1 MGCWIAFVGNSMSYP
16 LLEFPRFTPQTG
28 GANAKVSAAAG
39 CGCLTQFL
47 RQLSI
52 ALFARE
58 SQHKSKGLKDP
69 WVSAEKMNGVL
80 WKRESAKINRSLFFF
95 SVVVLFWWILR
106 ACEFLFSGQ
115 ETSMSP
121 FRFLQVNLSSLF
133 LVPTSFGPLRLSL
146 SIGLGNAVGALVG
159 FGGLA
164 RWWARSP
171 WTFAWKRH

>member
-1 MGCWIAFVGNSMSYP
+1 MMGCWIAFVGNSTSYP

-28 GANAKVSAAAG
+28 RANAKVSAAAG

-80 WKRESAKINRSLFFF
+80 WRRESAKINRSLVFFF
-95 SVVVLFWWILR
+95 CCCFVLVNPASLRVSFFWTGNID
-106 ACEFLFSGQ
+106 
-115 ETSMSP
+115 
-121 FRFLQVNLSSLF
+121 V
-133 LVPTSFGPLRLSL
+133 SL
-146 SIGLGNAVGALVG
+146 SVPSGKPVISVAGPNKFWPTKA
-159 FGGLA
+159 
-164 RWWARSP
+164 
-171 WTFAWKRH
+171 